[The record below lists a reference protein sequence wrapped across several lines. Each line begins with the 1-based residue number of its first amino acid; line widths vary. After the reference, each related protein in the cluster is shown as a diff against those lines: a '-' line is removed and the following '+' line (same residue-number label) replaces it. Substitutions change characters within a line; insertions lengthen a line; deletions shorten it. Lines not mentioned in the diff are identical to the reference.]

1 MDEGPVYCFHKTDIL
16 ESDNKI
22 NLEQK
27 LTSLCI
33 KNIKN
38 DLKNILN
45 KKITPANQNNA
56 QASYCSK
63 INKLSGRVNFQ
74 KDTTKEI
81 IQKYKAFIGW
91 PGLFFEKNNID
102 IKVHGLEEYRTNEVD
117 LSGDRFKFFSN
128 GLVAK
133 TVDSAI
139 VITYLQFPG
148 KRIISASDAANSYA
162 RFFKE

>member
-33 KNIKN
+33 KNIKT
-38 DLKNILN
+38 DLNNILN
-45 KKITPANQNNA
+45 KNIIPANQDNA

-102 IKVHGLEEYRTNEVD
+102 IKVHGLEEYRPNKFILRGED
-117 LSGDRFKFFSN
+117 LNFFRM
-128 GLVAK
+128 GW
-133 TVDSAI
+133 
-139 VITYLQFPG
+139 LQ
-148 KRIISASDAANSYA
+148 KKLIQL
-162 RFFKE
+162 